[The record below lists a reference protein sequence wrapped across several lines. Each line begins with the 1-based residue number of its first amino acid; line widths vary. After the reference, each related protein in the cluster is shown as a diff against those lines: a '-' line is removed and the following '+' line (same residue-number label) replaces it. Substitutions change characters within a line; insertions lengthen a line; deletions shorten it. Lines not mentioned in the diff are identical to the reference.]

1 MWYSV
6 VYKAIQQIPYGKV
19 TSYGHIA
26 NLVGYP
32 ERPRQ
37 VGLCLKHLPDSSD
50 QPDSRYNGDN
60 VPWQRVINSKG
71 VISNRG
77 AGGAARQE
85 TALEAEGV
93 EVGRGALGERT
104 VDFGTYGWFPDRLP
118 SDSDDEDE
126 DEDEE

>member
-1 MWYSV
+1 L
-6 VYKAIQQIPYGKV
+6 A
-19 TSYGHIA
+19 TA
-26 NLVGYP
+26 DA
-32 ERPRQ
+32 RD
-37 VGLCLKHLPDSSD
+37 C
-50 QPDSRYNGDN
+50 
-60 VPWQRVINSKG
+60 
-71 VISNRG
+71 RG